1 MQFIWPDNATEAVP
15 GTCPVCAHDGVHE
28 LVLVLPAAGPRG
40 EDWRIVECP
49 TCASRF
55 STDRA
60 GADYRGDEA
69 PDTTF
74 VHYYMEQGAGL
85 RSMLEPLGFMEPGQ
99 GRMLEIGG
107 GFGFPSDYVQTVLGW
122 TAKGY
127 DPSGMAVLGRDY
139 LGLDI
144 TRDYWTSDT
153 PLTEPFDVAYASEV
167 IEHIP
172 EPAPFLAA
180 MRHAVGDKGIV
191 ALTTPNGAAL
201 NPGTT
206 PGMLIPIASPGLHL
220 TLFSA
225 KGLEMALYEAGFA
238 NVRVEVHGT
247 TLRALAANAP
257 LPPLR
262 PLDDDRY
269 IDYLRRRI
277 ATPDLVAPLLSG
289 LRYRLLK
296 ELVNAGRNNEALT
309 LYAEIAISM
318 RIRFGVDIERPQ
330 GLDLPETGIDGRR
343 WLALLPGNITGL
355 LYFRA
360 VLANNAEADAR
371 AAALYAGQAALLG
384 ASLRRAIRPTGIED
398 GETELLSMAAI
409 RLHLTASIGVG
420 GNAAPL
426 LTLIER
432 EEGDDG
438 LLLPV
443 AFRKELRQA
452 VTDDLRATHNPNIL
466 WQGLIPQE
474 PGNLDELTL
483 LRRTIEADIPPTV
496 YPAFAAI
503 EKAEDAASVRA
514 ALWSIWTTPRADE
527 APATISH
534 ARKLVL
540 IRLVLLGA
548 HAEAGFLFSAW
559 GDSSL
564 AQDASVATALSI
576 VTAASRH

>member
-1 MQFIWPDNATEAVP
+1 MQFIWPDNAIEAVP
-15 GTCPVCAHDGVHE
+15 GTCPVCTHDGVHE
-28 LVLVLPAAGPRG
+28 LVLVLPGAGPRG

-49 TCASRF
+49 ACTSRF

-69 PDTTF
+69 PDVTF

-247 TLRALAANAP
+247 ALRALAANIP

-262 PLDDDRY
+262 HLDDERY

-277 ATPDLVAPLLSG
+277 ATPDMVAPLLSG

-296 ELVNAGRNNEALT
+296 ELVNAGRNDEALA
-309 LYAEIAISM
+309 LYAEIAVSM
-318 RIRFGVDIERPQ
+318 RLRFGIDIEKPE
-330 GLDLPETGIDGRR
+330 GLPVPDAGIDGRG

-371 AAALYAGQAALLG
+371 AAALYAGQAALIG
-384 ASLRRAIRPTGIED
+384 ASLRRAIRPLGIED

-409 RLHLTASIGVG
+409 RLHLTASIGIG

-426 LTLIER
+426 LTMIER
-432 EEGDDG
+432 GGDDG

-443 AFRKELRQA
+443 PFRQA
-452 VTDDLRATHNPNIL
+452 LRRAVIDDLRATRHPNIL
-466 WQGLIPQE
+466 WQGLLPQE
-474 PGNLDELTL
+474 PDTPDELAL
-483 LRRTIEADIPPTV
+483 LRRTIQEGIPLSIT
-496 YPAFAAI
+496 PAFAAI
-503 EKAEDAASVRA
+503 EAAEDAASARA
-514 ALWSIWTTPRADE
+514 AFWSIWTTPRADE

-534 ARKLVL
+534 ARKLTL

-548 HAEAGFLFSAW
+548 HSEAGLLFTTW
-559 GDSSL
+559 GDPSL
-564 AQDASVATALSI
+564 AEDASVATALSI
-576 VTAASRH
+576 AAAATQV

>member
-1 MQFIWPDNATEAVP
+1 MQFIWPDKTSEAIA
-15 GTCPVCAHDGVHE
+15 GTCPVCADAGPHAP
-28 LVLVLPAAGPRG
+28 VLLLPAVGPG
-40 EDWRIVECP
+40 GADWQIVECP
-49 TCASRF
+49 NCASRF

-144 TRDYWTSDT
+144 TRDYWTTDT

-225 KGLEMALYEAGFA
+225 KGLEMALNEAGFA

-247 TLRALAANAP
+247 TLRALAANTS

-262 PLDDDRY
+262 NLDDERY

-277 ATPDLVAPLLSG
+277 ATSDMVAPLLSG

-296 ELVNAGRNNEALT
+296 ELVNAGRNDEALA
-309 LYAEIAISM
+309 LYAEIAVSM
-318 RIRFGVDIERPQ
+318 RLRFGIDIEKPE
-330 GLDLPETGIDGRR
+330 GLQVPDAGIDGRG

-371 AAALYAGQAALLG
+371 AAALYAGQAALIG
-384 ASLRRAIRPTGIED
+384 ASLRRAIRPQGIED

-409 RLHLTASIGVG
+409 RLHLAASIGIG

-426 LTLIER
+426 LTMIER
-432 EEGDDG
+432 GGDDG
-438 LLLPV
+438 LLLPLS
-443 AFRKELRQA
+443 FRRQLRQA
-452 VTDDLRATHNPNIL
+452 VIDDLRATRHPNIL
-466 WQGLIPQE
+466 WQGLLPQE
-474 PGNLDELTL
+474 PETLDELTL
-483 LRRTIEADIPPTV
+483 LRRIIQEGIPPSIP
-496 YPAFAAI
+496 PAFAAI
-503 EKAEDAASVRA
+503 EAAEDTATVRA
-514 ALWSIWTTPRADE
+514 AFWSIWTTPRADE

-534 ARKLVL
+534 ARKLTL

-548 HAEAGFLFSAW
+548 HGEAGLLFTAW
-559 GDSSL
+559 GDPSL
-564 AQDASVATALSI
+564 AEDASVATALSI
-576 VTAASRH
+576 VAAATQA

>member
-15 GTCPVCAHDGVHE
+15 GTCPVCAN
-28 LVLVLPAAGPRG
+28 AGPHAPVLLLPDSG
-40 EDWRIVECP
+40 PGGADWQIVECP
-49 TCASRF
+49 ACASRF

-69 PDTTF
+69 PDVTF

-153 PLTEPFDVAYASEV
+153 PLTEPFNVAYASEV

-247 TLRALAANAP
+247 TLRALAANIP
-257 LPPLR
+257 LPPPR
-262 PLDDDRY
+262 ALDDDRY

-277 ATPDLVAPLLSG
+277 VTPDIVAPLLSG
-289 LRYRLLK
+289 LHYRLLK
-296 ELVNAGRNNEALT
+296 ELVNAGRNDEALT
-309 LYAEIAISM
+309 LYAEIAVSM
-318 RIRFGVDIERPQ
+318 RARFGIDIERPE
-330 GLDLPETGIDGRR
+330 GLILPESGIDGRS
-343 WLALLPGNITGL
+343 WLTLLPGNITGL

-371 AAALYAGQAALLG
+371 AAAFYAGQAALLG
-384 ASLRRAIRPTGIED
+384 ASLRRAIRPMGIED

-409 RLHLTASIGVG
+409 RLHLTASIGIG
-420 GNAAPL
+420 ANAAPL

-432 EEGDDG
+432 GGEDG
-438 LLLPV
+438 LLLPIS
-443 AFRKELRQA
+443 FRKELRQA
-452 VTDDLRATHNPNIL
+452 IIDDLRATHNPNIL
-466 WQGLIPQE
+466 WQGLLPQDS
-474 PGNLDELTL
+474 GELNESEL
-483 LRRTIEADIPPTV
+483 LHRTISAGMPITIN
-496 YPAFAAI
+496 PAFTAI
-503 EKAEDAASVRA
+503 EAAQDAESVRA
-514 ALWSIWTTPRADE
+514 ALWAIWTTPRADE
-527 APATISH
+527 AWATISH
-534 ARKLVL
+534 ARKLTL

-548 HAEAGFLFSAW
+548 HNEATFLFSAW
-559 GDSSL
+559 GDAALSRD
-564 AQDASVATALSI
+564 QSVATALSL
-576 VTAASRH
+576 AASAVRI

>member
-1 MQFIWPDNATEAVP
+1 MQFIWPDNATQAVP
-15 GTCPVCAHDGVHE
+15 GTCPVCTHDGGHE
-28 LVLVLPAAGPRG
+28 LVLVLPGAGPRG

-49 TCASRF
+49 ACASRF

-69 PDTTF
+69 PDVTF

-247 TLRALAANAP
+247 TLRALAANTS
-257 LPPLR
+257 LPPPR
-262 PLDDDRY
+262 HLDDERY

-277 ATPDLVAPLLSG
+277 ATPDMVAPLLSG

-296 ELVNAGRNNEALT
+296 ELVNAGRNDEAVE
-309 LYAEIAISM
+309 LYAEIAVSM
-318 RIRFGVDIERPQ
+318 RARFGIDIERPE
-330 GLDLPETGIDGRR
+330 GLILPESGIDGRN

-371 AAALYAGQAALLG
+371 AAAFYAGQAALLG
-384 ASLRRAIRPTGIED
+384 ASLRRAIRPMGIED

-409 RLHLTASIGVG
+409 RLHLTASIGIG
-420 GNAAPL
+420 SNAAPL
-426 LTLIER
+426 LTLIEQ
-432 EEGDDG
+432 GSDDR
-438 LLLPV
+438 LLLPIS
-443 AFRKELRQA
+443 FRKELRQA
-452 VTDDLRATHNPNIL
+452 IVDDLRATHNPNIL
-466 WQGLIPQE
+466 WQGLLPQDS
-474 PGNLDELTL
+474 GELNETEL
-483 LRRTIEADIPPTV
+483 LHRTISAGMPITIS
-496 YPAFAAI
+496 PAFTAI
-503 EKAEDAASVRA
+503 EAAKDAESVRA
-514 ALWSIWTTPRADE
+514 ALWAIWTTPRADE
-527 APATISH
+527 AWATISH
-534 ARKLVL
+534 ARKLTL

-548 HAEAGFLFSAW
+548 HNEASFLFSAW
-559 GDSSL
+559 GDSALSR
-564 AQDASVATALSI
+564 DESVATALSI
-576 VTAASRH
+576 AASATWN

>member
-15 GTCPVCAHDGVHE
+15 GTCPVCAN
-28 LVLVLPAAGPRG
+28 AGPHAPVLLLPEAG
-40 EDWRIVECP
+40 PGGADWQIVECP
-49 TCASRF
+49 ACASRF

-107 GFGFPSDYVQTVLGW
+107 GFGFPSDYAQTVLGW

-172 EPAPFLAA
+172 EPGPFLAA

-247 TLRALAANAP
+247 TLRALAANIP
-257 LPPLR
+257 LPPPR
-262 PLDDDRY
+262 ALDDGRY

-277 ATPDLVAPLLSG
+277 ATPDLVGPLLSG

-296 ELVNAGRNNEALT
+296 ELVNAGRNDEALA
-309 LYAEIAISM
+309 LYAEIADSM
-318 RIRFGVDIERPQ
+318 RARFGIDIERPE
-330 GLDLPETGIDGRR
+330 GLPLPDAGIGGRE

-384 ASLRRAIRPTGIED
+384 ASLRRAIRPAGIED
-398 GETELLSMAAI
+398 GETELLAMAAI
-409 RLHLTASIGVG
+409 RLHLTASIGIG
-420 GNAAPL
+420 ANAAPL
-426 LTLIER
+426 LTLIEQG
-432 EEGDDG
+432 GDDG
-438 LLLPV
+438 LLLPTP
-443 AFRKELRQA
+443 FRQDLRRA
-452 VTDDLRATHNPNIL
+452 VTDDLRVTHNPHIL
-466 WQGLIPQE
+466 WQGLLPQE
-474 PGNLDELTL
+474 PGLRDELIL
-483 LRRTIEADIPPTV
+483 LHRTIQEGIPPSIN
-496 YPAFAAI
+496 PAFAAI
-503 EKAEDAASVRA
+503 ETAEDAASVRA
-514 ALWSIWTTPRADE
+514 AFWSIWTTPRADQ

-534 ARKLVL
+534 ARKLTL

-548 HAEAGFLFSAW
+548 HREAGVLFTAW
-559 GDSSL
+559 GDKTL

-576 VTAASRH
+576 VTAATQA

>member
-1 MQFIWPDNATEAVP
+1 MQFIWPDNAPEAIP
-15 GTCPVCAHDGVHE
+15 GTCPVCAHTGAHE
-28 LVLVLPAAGPRG
+28 LVLVLSAAGPRG
-40 EDWRIVECP
+40 EDWRIIECP
-49 TCASRF
+49 NCASRF

-69 PDTTF
+69 PDVTF

-85 RSMLEPLGFMEPGQ
+85 RSMLEPLGFLEPGC

-172 EPAPFLAA
+172 EPSPFLAA

-225 KGLEMALYEAGFA
+225 KGLEMALYAAGFS
-238 NVRVEVHGT
+238 NVRVEVHGA

-262 PLDDDRY
+262 ALDDDRY

-277 ATPDLVAPLLSG
+277 ATADLMAPLLSG

-296 ELVNAGRNNEALT
+296 ELVNSGRNAEALA
-309 LYAEIAISM
+309 LYAEIAASM
-318 RIRFGVDIERPQ
+318 RVRFGIDIEKPE
-330 GLDLPETGIDGRR
+330 GLPLPEAGIDGRR

-360 VLANNAEADAR
+360 VLANNVEADAR

-384 ASLRRAIRPTGIED
+384 ASLRRAIRPMGIED

-409 RLHLTASIGVG
+409 RLHLTASIGIG

-432 EEGDDG
+432 GGDDG
-438 LLLPV
+438 LLLP
-443 AFRKELRQA
+443 ASCRKELRRA

-466 WQGLIPQE
+466 WQGLLPQE
-474 PGNLDELTL
+474 SGRMDELAL
-483 LRRTIEADIPPTV
+483 LQRTIQDGVPSSV
-496 YPAFAAI
+496 NPAFAAI
-503 EKAEDAASVRA
+503 EQAGDAASVRA

-534 ARKLVL
+534 ARKLTL

-548 HAEAGFLFSAW
+548 HAEAGFLFTAW

-564 AQDASVATALSI
+564 ALDGSVATALSI
-576 VTAASRH
+576 AAAVNRA